1 MLKPTDKDH
10 IIKTIEREA
19 GGGCVKAVQLTI
31 FFDSEGNLIG
41 KAETKVEK
49 LYPGGIERLLRMLFS
64 APLSLD

>member
-10 IIKTIEREA
+10 IIKTIEREV
-19 GGGCVKAVQLTI
+19 GGGCVKAVQLTV

-49 LYPGGIERLLRMLFS
+49 LYPGGIDRLLRMLFS
-64 APLSLD
+64 TPLSLD

>member
-1 MLKPTDKDH
+1 MLKTTDKDH

-19 GGGCVKAVQLTI
+19 GGGCVKAVQLTV

-49 LYPGGIERLLRMLFS
+49 LYPGG
-64 APLSLD
+64 D